1 MTATKNSANALEI
14 LCRSAIEQNLGDLSE
29 LPDELVDCVFRVYRE
44 FVSCYL
50 NVLRQNESRSDD
62 WMPAKIRIDAGLTD
76 QMRHFFSDYQHITRK
91 FYKLN
96 QDINRLK
103 AMDKDRH
110 IKLYQFTID
119 DILQQCEPHN
129 PSGGRDEQTV

>member
-1 MTATKNSANALEI
+1 MTANTKTELAADM
-14 LCRSAIEQNLGDLSE
+14 LCRKAIEQNLGDLSKLPEE
-29 LPDELVDCVFRVYRE
+29 LLTCIFRVYRE
-44 FVSCYL
+44 FMTGYL
-50 NVLRQNESRSDD
+50 NVLRQKEDRSAD
-62 WMPAKIRIDAGLTD
+62 WIPATVRIDTELAD

-96 QDINRLK
+96 RDINRLK

-119 DILQQCEPHN
+119 DILQQCEPLN
-129 PSGGRDEQTV
+129 TSGGQNEQTV

>member
-29 LPDELVDCVFRVYRE
+29 LPNELVDCVFRVYRE
-44 FVSCYL
+44 FVACYL
-50 NVLRQNESRSDD
+50 NVLRQNESRSAD
-62 WMPAKIRIDAGLTD
+62 WMPAEIRIDAGLTD

-119 DILQQCEPHN
+119 EILQQCEPIN
-129 PSGGRDEQTV
+129 PSGGLDEQTV

>member
-1 MTATKNSANALEI
+1 MTATKNSDNALEI
-14 LCRSAIEQNLGDLSE
+14 LCRSAIEQNLGALSE
-29 LPDELVDCVFRVYRE
+29 LPNELVDCVLRVYGE
-44 FVSCYL
+44 FMTCYL
-50 NVLRQNESRSDD
+50 NVLRQKKDRSAD
-62 WMPAKIRIDAGLTD
+62 WIPATVSVDSELTD

-103 AMDKDRH
+103 AINKDRH

-119 DILQQCEPHN
+119 EILQQCEPQN
-129 PSGGRDEQTV
+129 TSGGQDEQSV